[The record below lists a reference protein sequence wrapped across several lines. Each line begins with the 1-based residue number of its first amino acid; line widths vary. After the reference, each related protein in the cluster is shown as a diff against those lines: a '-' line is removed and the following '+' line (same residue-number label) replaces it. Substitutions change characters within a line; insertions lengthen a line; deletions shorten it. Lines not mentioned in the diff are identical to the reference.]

1 VCFVNEWRR
10 DVAGFLIR
18 QGMMMVDLRRFFKL
32 LNVAFT
38 MLLLAC
44 TMPEKVND
52 NVQLQQ
58 GTAAYE
64 TGDYNEAFRL
74 LQPLA
79 EQGNAQAQSILGWL
93 YENGEGVTQDDKQAL
108 EWYQK
113 AANQGFAEAQYNL
126 GNMYHDKDNE
136 QAVFWYKKAAQQGDI
151 GAQFTL
157 GWMYDTGLG
166 VTRDEKQAVMWY
178 QKAANQ
184 GHAMSQYNLGW
195 MYHQGRGTAIAQNFQ
210 QAKAWYQKVLA
221 QPDTEENDEAKALA
235 RENLQK
241 LESMGIR

>member
-1 VCFVNEWRR
+1 
-10 DVAGFLIR
+10 
-18 QGMMMVDLRRFFKL
+18 MVDLRRFFKL

-52 NVQLQQ
+52 NAQLQQ

-113 AANQGFAEAQYNL
+113 AANQE
-126 GNMYHDKDNE
+126 
-136 QAVFWYKKAAQQGDI
+136 
-151 GAQFTL
+151 
-157 GWMYDTGLG
+157 
-166 VTRDEKQAVMWY
+166 
-178 QKAANQ
+178 
-184 GHAMSQYNLGW
+184 HAMSQYNLGW
-195 MYHQGRGTAIAQNFQ
+195 MYHQGHGTAIAQNFQ
-210 QAKAWYQKVLA
+210 QAKAWYQKVLV